1 MNASGRGEKP
11 RHDRT
16 MLPKG
21 REAGPTDPAGARH
34 MVRARPLVTGQYAQ
48 AGDGAGRHAANAGR
62 RRAAM
67 VHVEGGRQPGV
78 AYVAIVLFAL
88 LVAAMLIPGYTMG
101 F

>member
-1 MNASGRGEKP
+1 
-11 RHDRT
+11 
-16 MLPKG
+16 
-21 REAGPTDPAGARH
+21 
-34 MVRARPLVTGQYAQ
+34 
-48 AGDGAGRHAANAGR
+48 
-62 RRAAM
+62 M